1 MRLNGKVAI
10 VTGAGGGFGEGIAKR
25 YAAEGAKVAVLDLRG
40 DAAERVAAEIGE
52 SAIAIAADVGS
63 AADVAA
69 AVARTTEAFGTPH
82 ILVNNAGT
90 THRNQPLM
98 EVDEEAFDRV
108 FRVNVKSIFHFVRAL
123 APAMRDNG
131 GGVILNVGSTA
142 GIRPRPGLTWYNA
155 SKGAVNLMSKSLAV
169 ELAPWKIRVNA
180 LCPVMGET
188 GLLEAFMGVPDTRR
202 TGRSSSRR
210 SRWGGCRGR
219 PTSPTWRCSWPP
231 TRRSS
236 SRAWRCRST
245 GGGRCDV
252 TEPAPSV
259 RGARSSRCGD
269 LGSPLRRGTVVRCR
283 PRLSHSGVLM
293 RSRSPVV
300 RPDGIVALG
309 VVRRHLRRRT

>member
-25 YAAEGAKVAVLDLRG
+25 YAEEGAKVAVLDLRG
-40 DAAERVAAEIGE
+40 DAAERVAGEIGA

-63 AADVAA
+63 ALDVEA
-69 AVARTTEAFGTPH
+69 AVRRTTEAFGTPH

-188 GLLEAFMGVPDTRR
+188 GLLEAFMGVPDTPENRAKFVA
-202 TGRSSSRR
+202 TIPLGRM
-210 SRWGGCRGR
+210 
-219 PTSPTWRCSWPP
+219 
-231 TRRSS
+231 
-236 SRAWRCRST
+236 SRASDIANVALFLASDEAEFIT
-245 GGGRCDV
+245 GVEMPIDGGR
-252 TEPAPSV
+252 
-259 RGARSSRCGD
+259 
-269 LGSPLRRGTVVRCR
+269 TV
-283 PRLSHSGVLM
+283 
-293 RSRSPVV
+293 
-300 RPDGIVALG
+300 
-309 VVRRHLRRRT
+309 